1 MKRVAIFLG
10 ILLIVNPFLNHID
23 AGPGH
28 DHEKSPL
35 VGEKQD
41 SHKGQDAHEGHDHG
55 THEKKKEKSHDEK
68 DAHGHSKE
76 EESKA
81 KLSAKDL
88 KELKITLSQVDR
100 GYLNKTMKYSGEL
113 QLNED
118 RLVHINPR
126 FSGFVR
132 EVQKKLGDYVQ
143 KGEVLAL
150 VDSLEI
156 GEARSNFIEM
166 KRNYELAEQ
175 DLQRVQNLR
184 STFYSSLTKIQ
195 EGKSDLS
202 TNGDSLNEAIG
213 DFYKSFSRLSLAKK
227 TWKREQKLF
236 KEKVNSEQSYF
247 AAQSNLEEAQTDFS
261 FQKDQQKYEI
271 ERELLQKK
279 RLLQLVDIKF
289 RSSRNK
295 LVLFGLTDQEIND
308 LSQNNTDS
316 DDLTLTSLRAPF
328 AGYIIN
334 KHLVV
339 GERISSENSVYTI
352 ADLKD
357 YWALFQVYSQDTRKI
372 KMGQN
377 LEVTVA
383 GKSYKA
389 KIDYIGRTINEATRS
404 FDARALIKHDDGL
417 KAGLFLQ
424 ANVVVDKIEVD
435 LIIPKTSIF
444 DMDGSKV
451 VFVKH
456 DGAYEPK
463 KIQIGRED
471 AFHVEVLSGLK
482 KSDWYVAVGGFHVK
496 AELLKGSLG
505 DGHNH

>member
-1 MKRVAIFLG
+1 MILGLFLM
-10 ILLIVNPFLNHID
+10 INLVQ

-28 DHEKSPL
+28 DHSKKSKKF
-35 VGEKQD
+35 ENHMD
-41 SHKGQDAHEGHDHG
+41 HDAN
-55 THEKKKEKSHDEK
+55 KKKEVGRYDY
-68 DAHGHSKE
+68 DGHGNQ
-76 EESKA
+76 ESKA
-81 KLSAKDL
+81 KLSNSDIH
-88 KELKITLSQVDR
+88 ELKIQIAQVSS
-100 GYLNKTMKYSGEL
+100 GFLNKTMKYSGEL

-132 EVQKKLGDYVQ
+132 KVEKKLGDYVE

-166 KRNYELAEQ
+166 KRNDELAMQ
-175 DLQRVQNLR
+175 DLERVQKLR
-184 STFYSSLTKIQ
+184 NTFYNSLLRIE
-195 EGKSDLS
+195 EGKSDPS
-202 TNGDSLNEAIG
+202 AIGDSLNQAIG

-236 KEKVNSEQSYF
+236 KEKVNSEESYL
-247 AAQSNLEEAQTDFS
+247 AAQSQLEEAQTDFS

-289 RSSRNK
+289 RSARNK
-295 LVLFGLTDQEIND
+295 LVLFGLTEQEIND
-308 LSQNNTDS
+308 LSQDNCES

-328 AGYIIN
+328 AGYIIK

-357 YWALFQVYSQDTRKI
+357 YWALFQVYSQDTHKI
-372 KMGQN
+372 KIGQE
-377 LEVTVA
+377 LDVTVA

-389 KIDYIGRTINEATRS
+389 KIDYIGKTINEATRS
-404 FDARALIKHDDGL
+404 FDARALIQHDQGL

-424 ANVVVDKIEVD
+424 ANVIVDKIKVNA
-435 LIIPKTSIF
+435 IIPKTAIF
-444 DMDGSKV
+444 DMDGNRV

-456 DGAYEPK
+456 KGAFEPK

-471 AFHVEVLSGLK
+471 TFNVEVLSGLNK
-482 KSDWYVAVGGFHVK
+482 NDFYVSVGGFHVK

>member
-1 MKRVAIFLG
+1 MNRLATIFG
-10 ILLIVNPFLNHID
+10 VILVSNLVV

-28 DHEKSPL
+28 DHSKSPFIGENHAIHKGHDSHAGHDHNKKEKSS
-35 VGEKQD
+35 D
-41 SHKGQDAHEGHDHG
+41 GHDHG
-55 THEKKKEKSHDEK
+55 QD
-68 DAHGHSKE
+68 
-76 EESKA
+76 ESKT
-81 KLSAKDL
+81 KLNAKDL
-88 KELKITLSQVDR
+88 QELKIVVSKVDH

-132 EVQKKLGDYVQ
+132 KVEKKLGDYVN
-143 KGEVLAL
+143 KGEILAL

-175 DLQRVQNLR
+175 DLHRVQNLR
-184 STFYSSLTKIQ
+184 NTFYNSLTRIE

-202 TNGDSLNEAIG
+202 TTGDSLNEAIG

-236 KEKVNSEQSYF
+236 KEKVNSEESYL
-247 AAQSNLEEAQTDFS
+247 AAQSQLEEAQTDFS

-295 LVLFGLTDQEIND
+295 LVLFGLTEEEINE
-308 LSQNNTDS
+308 LSDNTFHS

-328 AGYIIN
+328 AGYIID

-339 GERISSENSVYTI
+339 GERISSETSVYTI

-357 YWALFQVYSQDTRKI
+357 YWALFQVYSQDTRRIKI
-372 KMGQN
+372 GQN

-383 GKSYKA
+383 GKAYKA

-404 FDARALIKHDDGL
+404 FDARALIEHDDGL

-424 ANVVVDKIEVD
+424 ANVVVNKIKVKV
-435 LIIPKTSIF
+435 IIPKSAIF

-451 VFVKH
+451 VFVKE
-456 DGAYEPK
+456 GNVFEPK
-463 KIQIGRED
+463 KIQIGRQD
-471 AFHVEVLSGLK
+471 AFNVEVLSGLK
-482 KSDWYVAVGGFHVK
+482 ISNSYVAVGGFHVK

>member
-1 MKRVAIFLG
+1 MYK
-10 ILLIVNPFLNHID
+10 LIIIGACLISLSV

-28 DHEKSPL
+28 DHGAS
-35 VGEKQD
+35 
-41 SHKGQDAHEGHDHG
+41 SHKSKSHKDHDHSKKAVDPHKGHD
-55 THEKKKEKSHDEK
+55 
-68 DAHGHSKE
+68 HSKE
-76 EESKA
+76 ESKA
-81 KLSAKDL
+81 TLSPKDI
-88 KELKITLSQVDR
+88 KELKMTLSNVGQ

-132 EVQKKLGDYVQ
+132 KVEKKLGDYVE
-143 KGEVLAL
+143 KGEILAL

-166 KRNYELAEQ
+166 KRNYELASQ
-175 DLQRVQNLR
+175 DLQRVENLR
-184 STFYSSLTKIQ
+184 NTFYNSLTRIQ
-195 EGKSDLS
+195 DGKSDLS

-236 KEKVNSEQSYF
+236 KEKVNSEEAYL
-247 AAQSNLEEAQTDFS
+247 AAQSQLEEAQTDFS

-289 RSSRNK
+289 RSARNK
-295 LVLFGLTDQEIND
+295 LVLFGLTEQEISD
-308 LSQNNTDS
+308 LSQNTFQS

-328 AGYIIN
+328 AGHIIV

-339 GERISSENSVYTI
+339 GERISSETSVYTI
-352 ADLKD
+352 ADLQD

-372 KMGQN
+372 KLGQD

-383 GKSYKA
+383 EKSYKA
-389 KIDYIGRTINEATRS
+389 KIDYIGKTINEATRS
-404 FDARALIKHDDGL
+404 FDARALIKYDDGL

-424 ANVVVDKIEVD
+424 ANVVVDKIKVQI
-435 LIIPKTSIF
+435 LVPKTAIF
-444 DMDGSKV
+444 EMDGSKV

-456 DGAYEPK
+456 DKKFEPK
-463 KIQIGRED
+463 KVQIGRQD
-471 AFHVEVLSGLK
+471 AFNVEIITGLNINET
-482 KSDWYVAVGGFHVK
+482 YVSIGGFHVK